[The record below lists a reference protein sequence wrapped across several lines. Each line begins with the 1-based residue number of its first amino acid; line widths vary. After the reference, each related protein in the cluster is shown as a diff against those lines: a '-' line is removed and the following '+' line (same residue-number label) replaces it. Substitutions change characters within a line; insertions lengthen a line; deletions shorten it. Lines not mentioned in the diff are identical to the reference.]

1 MSRQQRSVG
10 AEPGEQPTETPTAKA
25 KAERSFVS
33 RLVRSILDEP
43 RTRHLDAPPLP
54 DSEAVAEF
62 VETARALIF
71 PGFFGV
77 KPLTTDGLT
86 VHLADLT
93 DRLKRSLVELTRAA
107 QRYGRAAGAQIQG
120 PLPDPEQTAE
130 AFLEQL
136 PALRE
141 ALALDVQAAYDGDP
155 AATNT
160 DETIVSYP
168 GVDAVFAYRVGHALR
183 RLNVPV
189 LPRIITEQAHSRSG
203 IDINP
208 GATIG
213 RSFFIDHGAGVVIGE
228 TAVIGD
234 SVKIYQGVT
243 LGAKSFPKDERGR
256 LIRGQKRHPTIG
268 DRVTIY
274 AGAVILGGETTIGDD
289 CVVSGGVFLTQ
300 SVPPGHIVRQK
311 QPELVMRTN
320 REAGDAG

>member
-1 MSRQQRSVG
+1 MSQYQRSVG
-10 AEPGEQPTETPTAKA
+10 DRR
-25 KAERSFVS
+25 ERSSEATGREEPLVD

-43 RTRHLDAPPLP
+43 RTRHIDAPPLP
-54 DSEAVAEF
+54 DARAVAEV
-62 VETARALIF
+62 VELVRGLVF
-71 PGFFGV
+71 PGFFGAGQ
-77 KPLTTDGLT
+77 LTTDGLHEH
-86 VHLADLT
+86 V
-93 DRLKRSLVELTRAA
+93 VELTGRLRAGLIEQTRAA
-107 QRYGRAAGAQIQG
+107 LRYGRAAGDQIAG
-120 PLPDPEQTAE
+120 PLPEPEETAD
-130 AFLEQL
+130 AFLAEL
-136 PALRE
+136 PALRDR
-141 ALALDVQAAYDGDP
+141 LAVDVQAAYDGDP

-168 GVDAVFAYRVGHALR
+168 GVDAVFAYRVANALR
-183 RLNVPV
+183 RFNVPV
-189 LPRIITEQAHSRSG
+189 LPRIITEQAHSRTG
-203 IDINP
+203 VDINP

-234 SVKIYQGVT
+234 NVKIYQGVT

-311 QPELVMRTN
+311 QPELLMRTN
-320 REAGDAG
+320 REAIGSG